1 MHINKQIL
9 IISLTIG
16 FSLAIILGFL
26 PLILNNN
33 PTQNLQATSENI
45 VIPSPTLTLTPT
57 PVPYLNALSLNS
69 IMNDSYQ
76 GNRVKLSRLP
86 QNELVQIVAG
96 GDVMLGRAVGVNITR
111 LQDFTYPFRLVAPV
125 FQTADI
131 AMVNLENPVT
141 DNCPLTSEGMIFCS
155 SPGTLL
161 GLEYASIDVVN
172 LANNHTLNYGNQ
184 GLEQTVKYLSQ
195 SQIRY
200 TGLDNQT
207 TILEIR
213 GIKVAILGF
222 SAFSNSDVLSQLDR
236 ENIQS
241 SLSQVA
247 KTSDLQIVN
256 FHWGSEYQPQPSVS
270 QRLLAYIAIDAGA
283 DAIIGHHSHWVQGV
297 EVYKEKP
304 IFYSLGNLIFD
315 QMWSNPTREGLIVEL
330 NFFRNQVAGIYLKP
344 TFIENIAQPNL
355 IPAGRGNS
363 TLGKI
368 ENLSKS
374 LQDSQ
379 PQVLELYEP

>member
-1 MHINKQIL
+1 M
-9 IISLTIG
+9 G
-16 FSLAIILGFL
+16 FSFALILGFL
-26 PLILNNN
+26 PLIFNNN
-33 PTQNLQATSENI
+33 PTPPLQATDQIS
-45 VIPSPTLTLTPT
+45 IPNPTLTPT
-57 PVPYLNALSLNS
+57 PTSIPNINTLSLDT

-76 GNRVKLSRLP
+76 NNRVKLSHLP
-86 QNELVQIVAG
+86 QNEVIQIVAG
-96 GDVMLGRAVGVNITR
+96 GDVMLGREVGVNITR
-111 LQDFTYPFRLVAPV
+111 LQDFTYPFQLVAPV

-131 AMVNLENPVT
+131 AMVNLENPVI
-141 DNCPLTSEGMIFCS
+141 DNCPLTSEGMTFCS

-184 GLEQTVKYLSQ
+184 GLDQTLKYLSQ

-213 GIKVAILGF
+213 GVKVAILGF
-222 SAFSNSDVLSQLDR
+222 SAFSNNDRLSQLDR

-241 SLSQVA
+241 SLSQVS
-247 KTSDLQIVN
+247 KISDLQIVN

-270 QRLLAYIAIDAGA
+270 QRLLAYTAIDAGA
-283 DAIIGHHSHWVQGV
+283 DVIIGHHSHWVQGV

-315 QMWSNPTREGLIVEL
+315 QMWSTSTREGLIVEL

-344 TFIENIAQPNL
+344 TFIQNIAQPNL

-379 PQVLELYEP
+379 SQMLQLYQP

>member
-1 MHINKQIL
+1 MHINKTIL
-9 IISLTIG
+9 SISLAMG
-16 FSLAIILGFL
+16 FSFALILGFL
-26 PLILNNN
+26 PLIFNNN
-33 PTQNLQATSENI
+33 PTPPLQATDQIS
-45 VIPSPTLTLTPT
+45 IPNPTLTPT
-57 PVPYLNALSLNS
+57 PTSIPNINTLSLDT

-76 GNRVKLSRLP
+76 NNRVKLSHLP
-86 QNELVQIVAG
+86 QNEVIQIVAG
-96 GDVMLGRAVGVNITR
+96 GDVMLGREVGVNITR
-111 LQDFTYPFRLVAPV
+111 LQDFTYPFQLVAPV

-131 AMVNLENPVT
+131 AMVNLENPVI
-141 DNCPLTSEGMIFCS
+141 DNCPLTSEGMTFCS

-184 GLEQTVKYLSQ
+184 GLDQTLKYLSQ

-213 GIKVAILGF
+213 GVKVAILGF
-222 SAFSNSDVLSQLDR
+222 SAFSNNDRLSQLDR

-241 SLSQVA
+241 SLSQVS
-247 KTSDLQIVN
+247 KISDLQIVN

-270 QRLLAYIAIDAGA
+270 QRLLAYTAIDAGA
-283 DAIIGHHSHWVQGV
+283 DVIIGHHSHWVQGV

-315 QMWSNPTREGLIVEL
+315 QMWSTSTREGLIVEL

-344 TFIENIAQPNL
+344 TFIQNIAQPNL

-379 PQVLELYEP
+379 SQMLQLYQP